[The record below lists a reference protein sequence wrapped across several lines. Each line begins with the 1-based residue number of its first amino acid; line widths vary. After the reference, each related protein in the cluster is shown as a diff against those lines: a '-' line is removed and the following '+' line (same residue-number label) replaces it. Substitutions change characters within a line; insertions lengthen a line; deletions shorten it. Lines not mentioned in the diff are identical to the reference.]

1 MRDLNGTSS
10 HMLHIRKRM
19 DWKQILLSEFKD
31 RESDTGYHPISFEDY
46 ITRIIG
52 DKPLWEYEGFK
63 HLEPKEVSSD

>member
-1 MRDLNGTSS
+1 
-10 HMLHIRKRM
+10 M